1 MEENKQNQA
10 LNEEELKQVHG
21 GIATE
26 ITALSDYL
34 FGWECPTCG
43 KIFNAPRDEIHQHKN
58 ECGARWFQ
66 EFCRK
71 EIEEYIKSN
80 RR

>member
-34 FGWECPTCG
+34 FGWECPTPLSIELLLSQCWG
-43 KIFNAPRDEIHQHKN
+43 SGWEIQPPV
-58 ECGARWFQ
+58 
-66 EFCRK
+66 
-71 EIEEYIKSN
+71 S
-80 RR
+80 